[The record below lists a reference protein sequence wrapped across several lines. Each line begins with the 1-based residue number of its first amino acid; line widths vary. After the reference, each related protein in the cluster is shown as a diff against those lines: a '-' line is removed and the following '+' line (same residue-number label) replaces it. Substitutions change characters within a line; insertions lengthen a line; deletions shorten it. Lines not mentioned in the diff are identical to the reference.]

1 MFRGEIDIIARKEE
15 TLVFIE
21 VKTRSGSDF
30 GSPDESVTRAKQL
43 QVRKIARGY
52 LLKHGLA
59 EEKTACR
66 FDVISLLW
74 LGGKRFRLAHHRNAF

>member
-1 MFRGEIDIIARKEE
+1 MFRGEIDIIARKEGM
-15 TLVFIE
+15 LVFVE
-21 VKTRSGSDF
+21 VKTRSGAVF
-30 GSPDESVTRAKQL
+30 GFPDEFVTRPKQR

-74 LGGKRFRLAHHRNAF
+74 LGGRRFRLAHHRDAF